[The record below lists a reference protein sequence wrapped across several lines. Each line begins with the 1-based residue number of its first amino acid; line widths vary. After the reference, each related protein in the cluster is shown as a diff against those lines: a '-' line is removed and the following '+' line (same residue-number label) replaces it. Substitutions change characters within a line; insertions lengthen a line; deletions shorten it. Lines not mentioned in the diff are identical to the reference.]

1 MTESTRAFQRDQL
14 VNLSVTSL
22 AFGGKGVAKLDDFVI
37 FVTGAVPGDVV
48 TARITKSKK
57 RYAEARVEE
66 LITPSPDRCPARCS
80 MFGTCGGCVWQ
91 DLAYEVQLKY
101 KASQVRESLEH
112 LGGLK
117 DFELRPI
124 LGMESPWRYRNR
136 ADFSIGM
143 SEAGAVV
150 GFRPPG
156 SWDRVLPLSEC
167 HLVDTGIESVRASVE
182 GWLRDNGLAG
192 WNPRTGEGFAR
203 HLLARTSQGGQEL
216 LISLVTADAELP
228 DHEGLVEFLRAKH
241 PQLVGIAHAVNNGRA
256 ELSAGL
262 PYNML
267 WGRPYLL
274 EKLRELTLKI
284 SLDAFFQT
292 NTQMAERLYA
302 LVSDEVKQCTQAAA
316 PPGGADPATVPS
328 AGTVIWDLCSG
339 VGSIGLTLADQASE
353 VLGIEFVPGA
363 VEDAG
368 ENARLNHIDNA
379 SFLVGDV
386 AKVLREVADGL
397 CELPSELATP
407 DIIVVDPPRAGLS
420 NKAISRIGEV
430 GAPTIVYVSCN
441 PATLGPNAAQ
451 FQQYGYTLQ
460 HVTPVDMFPHTPHV
474 ECVALL
480 TRAEDWE
487 PELDPG
493 VEELPVPVVQ

>member
-1 MTESTRAFQRDQL
+1 MTQPGRSLQRDQL
-14 VNLSVTSL
+14 VDLSVTGL
-22 AFGGKGVAKLDDFVI
+22 AFGGKGVAKLDDFVV

-48 TARITKSKK
+48 TARITKNKK
-57 RYAEARVEE
+57 RYAEARVDK
-66 LITPSPDRCPARCS
+66 LLTPSPDRCPARCS

-91 DLAYEVQLKY
+91 DLSYDVQLKH

-143 SEAGAVV
+143 TEAGTVV

-167 HLVDTGIESVRASVE
+167 HLLDSGIESVRASVQS
-182 GWLRDNGLAG
+182 WLREKGLAG

-203 HLLARTSQGGQEL
+203 HLLARSSQGGQEL
-216 LISLVTADAELP
+216 LVSLVTAGNELP
-228 DHEGLVEFLRAKH
+228 HSEDLVEHLRAKH
-241 PQLVGIAHAVNNGRA
+241 PQLVGVAHAVNTGRA

-262 PYNML
+262 PYKML
-267 WGRPYLL
+267 WGRPHLL
-274 EKLRELTLKI
+274 EKLRCLTLKV

-292 NTQMAERLYA
+292 NTLMAERLYG
-302 LVSDEVKQCTQAAA
+302 LVADEVRQRTEAGAAGSA
-316 PPGGADPATVPS
+316 ARPAGP
-328 AGTVIWDLCSG
+328 VIWDLCSG
-339 VGSIGLTLADQASE
+339 VGSIGLTLAGQAAG
-353 VLGIEFVPGA
+353 VLGIEYVPDA
-363 VEDAG
+363 IDDAG

-379 SFLVGDV
+379 SFLEGEV
-386 AKVLREVADGL
+386 AKVLREVADGTRQMPQGL
-397 CELPSELATP
+397 DTP
-407 DIIVVDPPRAGLS
+407 DVIVVDPPRAGLS
-420 NKAISRIGEV
+420 NKAMARIGEV

-451 FQQYGYTLQ
+451 FQQYGYRLE

-480 TRAEDWE
+480 TRPEGWQPELAPGVDELLE
-487 PELDPG
+487 PE
-493 VEELPVPVVQ
+493 VE